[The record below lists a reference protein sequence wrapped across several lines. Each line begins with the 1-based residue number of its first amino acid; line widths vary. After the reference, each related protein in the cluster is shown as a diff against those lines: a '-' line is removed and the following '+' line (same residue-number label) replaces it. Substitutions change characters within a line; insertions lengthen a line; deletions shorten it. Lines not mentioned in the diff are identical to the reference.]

1 MLISSL
7 CLLYRHMKGENV
19 SQIANYFYNL
29 SIMPTQKQK
38 IIAEGN
44 LTELE
49 RVILTSFKE
58 DMIKFVKAK
67 PERFDELVELSLS
80 NKQPVSWRANSV
92 LNSLIKKND
101 KRLTN
106 KIDKVLKLIPKSNDS
121 NRRELL
127 KLLMKMGIPES
138 KQSEFIDVCIN
149 LWVDVDIKP
158 SVRCYAFRILI
169 DYAKQYPELSQELTP
184 LTKDIYMDTLS
195 DGIRRSLE
203 NRMQQSGA
211 FE

>member
-1 MLISSL
+1 
-7 CLLYRHMKGENV
+7 
-19 SQIANYFYNL
+19 
-29 SIMPTQKQK
+29 MPTTKQK

-44 LTELE
+44 LTDLE

-92 LNSLIKKND
+92 LNSIIIKND
-101 KRLTN
+101 IRLRY
-106 KIDKVLKLIPKSNDS
+106 KIDQVLELIPISNDS

-127 KLLMKMGIPES
+127 KLFMKMEIPES

-169 DYAKQYPELSQELTP
+169 DYAKKYPELISELIP
-184 LTKDIYMDTLS
+184 LTEDIYMDSLS
-195 DGIRRSLE
+195 DGIKRALKKECKRAVHLNSEIRYNLIFPL
-203 NRMQQSGA
+203 NLIVYNSTQNLIIQ
-211 FE
+211 

>member
-1 MLISSL
+1 
-7 CLLYRHMKGENV
+7 
-19 SQIANYFYNL
+19 
-29 SIMPTQKQK
+29 MPTTKQK

-44 LTELE
+44 LTDLE

-92 LNSLIKKND
+92 LNSIIIKND
-101 KRLTN
+101 IRLRY
-106 KIDKVLKLIPKSNDS
+106 KIDQVLELIPISNDS

-127 KLLMKMGIPES
+127 KLFMKMEIPES

-169 DYAKQYPELSQELTP
+169 DYA
-184 LTKDIYMDTLS
+184 
-195 DGIRRSLE
+195 
-203 NRMQQSGA
+203 
-211 FE
+211 